1 MLVTEAD
8 INNVSDGEENSTEG
22 GADGSNFLV
31 DGEREL
37 CLFV

>member
-1 MLVTEAD
+1 MEAE
-8 INNVSDGEENSTEG
+8 INKVSDGEESSTEG

-31 DGEREL
+31 DGKREL